1 LAVRKEVEDV
11 TDARERVSK
20 GKIPKGII
28 YVAAGIAAVLIG
40 TLAFYYQSKTDSEV
54 KEASE
59 EQRAEK
65 MKSRATAGEASQNL
79 GQQIRAQQ
87 QAAKDEASRQEASAV
102 KADGSQRTPVM
113 SAKDFT
119 TGRQGT
125 EVMAKKNDE
134 DNLFTAPLYKAGMNK
149 VRDNARPKIDLQGT
163 PDPTAMR
170 AMQQAAA
177 AAANATGAPPPGE
190 AAPVNSDQ
198 QFLKQTAATKYERT
212 GIAGILPRCTVSQG
226 FVIPATFVGGNNS
239 DKPGEFRAMVS
250 QNVWDTVDGTCLAI
264 PAGSMLVGTYSS
276 DISIGQ
282 ERLLVAFTRLQL
294 PNKKWVS
301 LGSMQGADTNGY
313 SGVSGDVNNHFFK
326 IFYGAV
332 VIAVL
337 EQRFN
342 NQQTATTVNSGGLT
356 TYGNA
361 AGQVATQT
369 AQTILNRNQ
378 NIRPTITTDPA
389 QKLLVQVKQDIVM
402 EPYRE

>member
-1 LAVRKEVEDV
+1 MAKQVEDV

-87 QAAKDEASRQEASAV
+87 QAAKDEASRQGASAAS
-102 KADGSQRTPVM
+102 ADSGQRAPVM

-125 EVMAKKNDE
+125 EVMAKKNEE
-134 DNLFTAPLYKAGMNK
+134 DSIFTAPLYKAGMNK
-149 VRDNARPKIDLQGT
+149 VRDNARPKVDLQGT
-163 PDPTAMR
+163 PDPSAMR

-177 AAANATGAPPPGE
+177 AAANATGAPPATD

-212 GIAGILPRCTVSQG
+212 GIAGRLPSCTVSQG

-294 PNKKWVS
+294 PNKKWVP

-342 NQQTATTVNSGGLT
+342 NQQTATTSNSNGLT

-378 NIRPTITTDPA
+378 NIRPTITTEPA
-389 QKLLVQVKQDIVM
+389 QKLLVQVKQDIVL

>member
-1 LAVRKEVEDV
+1 M

>member
-1 LAVRKEVEDV
+1 MRKQVEDV

-20 GKIPKGII
+20 GKVPKGII

-40 TLAFYYQSKTDSEV
+40 TLAFYYQSKSDAEV

-59 EQRAEK
+59 ERRAEK

-102 KADGSQRTPVM
+102 KADTNQRTPVM

-125 EVMAKKNDE
+125 EVMAQKNDE
-134 DNLFTAPLYKAGMNK
+134 DNVFTAPIYKAGMNK
-149 VRDNARPKIDLQGT
+149 VRDNARSRVDLRGT
-163 PDPTAMR
+163 PDPSAMR

-177 AAANATGAPPPGE
+177 AAANATGAQPPGE

-212 GIAGILPRCTVSQG
+212 GIAGRLPGCTVSQG

-294 PNKKWVS
+294 PNKKWVP

-342 NQQTATTVNSGGLT
+342 NQQTATTVNPSGLT

-389 QKLLVQVKQDIVM
+389 QKLLVQVKQDIVL
-402 EPYRE
+402 EPYHE

>member
-1 LAVRKEVEDV
+1 MRKEVEDV

-20 GKIPKGII
+20 GKIPKGIV

>member
-1 LAVRKEVEDV
+1 MRKQVEDV

-40 TLAFYYQSKTDSEV
+40 TLAFYYQSKSDSEV

-59 EQRAEK
+59 ELRAEK

-102 KADGSQRTPVM
+102 KADGTQRTPVM

-125 EVMAKKNDE
+125 EVMAQKNE
-134 DNLFTAPLYKAGMNK
+134 QDNVFTAPIYKAGMNK
-149 VRDNARPKIDLQGT
+149 VRDNARPKVDLQGT
-163 PDPTAMR
+163 PDPSAMR

-177 AAANATGAPPPGE
+177 AAANATGAPPPGD

-342 NQQTATTVNSGGLT
+342 NQQTATTVNPGGLT

>member
-1 LAVRKEVEDV
+1 MRKEVEDV

-149 VRDNARPKIDLQGT
+149 VRDNARPKVDLQGT

-342 NQQTATTVNSGGLT
+342 NQQTATTVNPGGLT

>member
-1 LAVRKEVEDV
+1 VRKEVEDV

>member
-1 LAVRKEVEDV
+1 
-11 TDARERVSK
+11 
-20 GKIPKGII
+20 
-28 YVAAGIAAVLIG
+28 
-40 TLAFYYQSKTDSEV
+40 V

-149 VRDNARPKIDLQGT
+149 VRDNARPKVDLQGT

-190 AAPVNSDQ
+190 AAPVN
-198 QFLKQTAATKYERT
+198 
-212 GIAGILPRCTVSQG
+212 
-226 FVIPATFVGGNNS
+226 
-239 DKPGEFRAMVS
+239 
-250 QNVWDTVDGTCLAI
+250 
-264 PAGSMLVGTYSS
+264 
-276 DISIGQ
+276 
-282 ERLLVAFTRLQL
+282 
-294 PNKKWVS
+294 
-301 LGSMQGADTNGY
+301 
-313 SGVSGDVNNHFFK
+313 
-326 IFYGAV
+326 
-332 VIAVL
+332 
-337 EQRFN
+337 
-342 NQQTATTVNSGGLT
+342 
-356 TYGNA
+356 
-361 AGQVATQT
+361 
-369 AQTILNRNQ
+369 
-378 NIRPTITTDPA
+378 
-389 QKLLVQVKQDIVM
+389 
-402 EPYRE
+402 

>member
-1 LAVRKEVEDV
+1 MAKQVEDV

-40 TLAFYYQSKTDSEV
+40 TLAFYYQSKTDAEV

-102 KADGSQRTPVM
+102 RADSGQRAPVM

-125 EVMAKKNDE
+125 EVMGKKNEE
-134 DNLFTAPLYKAGMNK
+134 DSIFTAPLYKAGMNK
-149 VRDNARPKIDLQGT
+149 VRDNARPKVDLQGT
-163 PDPTAMR
+163 LDPASMR

-177 AAANATGAPPPGE
+177 AAANATGAPPAD

-212 GIAGILPRCTVSQG
+212 GIAGRLPSCTVSQG

-250 QNVWDTVDGTCLAI
+250 QNVWDTVDGT
-264 PAGSMLVGTYSS
+264 
-276 DISIGQ
+276 
-282 ERLLVAFTRLQL
+282 
-294 PNKKWVS
+294 
-301 LGSMQGADTNGY
+301 
-313 SGVSGDVNNHFFK
+313 
-326 IFYGAV
+326 
-332 VIAVL
+332 
-337 EQRFN
+337 
-342 NQQTATTVNSGGLT
+342 
-356 TYGNA
+356 
-361 AGQVATQT
+361 
-369 AQTILNRNQ
+369 
-378 NIRPTITTDPA
+378 
-389 QKLLVQVKQDIVM
+389 
-402 EPYRE
+402 

>member
-1 LAVRKEVEDV
+1 MRKQVEDV

-20 GKIPKGII
+20 GKVPKGII

-40 TLAFYYQSKTDSEV
+40 TLAFYYQSKTDSQV
-54 KEASE
+54 KEETE
-59 EQRAEK
+59 EQRAQK

-102 KADGSQRTPVM
+102 KADTNQRTPVM
-113 SAKDFT
+113 SAKDFS
-119 TGRQGT
+119 TGSQGT

-134 DNLFTAPLYKAGMNK
+134 DNVFTAPLYKAGMNK
-149 VRDNARPKIDLQGT
+149 VRDNARPRVDLQGT
-163 PDPTAMR
+163 PDPAAMR
-170 AMQQAAA
+170 VMQQAAA
-177 AAANATGAPPPGE
+177 AAANATGAQPPGE

-212 GIAGILPRCTVSQG
+212 GIAGRLPRCTVSQG

-294 PNKKWVS
+294 PNKKWVP

-342 NQQTATTVNSGGLT
+342 NQQTATTVNPGGLT

-389 QKLLVQVKQDIVM
+389 QKLLVQVKQDIVL
-402 EPYRE
+402 EPYSE

>member
-1 LAVRKEVEDV
+1 MAKQVEDV

-40 TLAFYYQSKTDSEV
+40 TLAFYYQSKTDAEV

-102 KADGSQRTPVM
+102 RADSGQRAPVM

-125 EVMAKKNDE
+125 EVMGKKNEE
-134 DNLFTAPLYKAGMNK
+134 DSIFTAPLYKAGMNK
-149 VRDNARPKIDLQGT
+149 VRDNARPKVDLQGT
-163 PDPTAMR
+163 LDPASMR

-177 AAANATGAPPPGE
+177 AAANATGAPPAD

-212 GIAGILPRCTVSQG
+212 GIAGRLPSCTVSQG
-226 FVIPATFVGGNNS
+226 CVIPATFVGGNNS

-294 PNKKWVS
+294 PNKKWVP

-342 NQQTATTVNSGGLT
+342 NQQTATTSNSNGLT

-378 NIRPTITTDPA
+378 NIRPTITTEPA
-389 QKLLVQVKQDIVM
+389 QKLLVQVKQDIVL

>member
-1 LAVRKEVEDV
+1 MAKQVEDV

>member
-1 LAVRKEVEDV
+1 MAKQVEDV

-87 QAAKDEASRQEASAV
+87 QAAKDEASRQGASAV
-102 KADGSQRTPVM
+102 SADSGQRAPVM

-125 EVMAKKNDE
+125 EVMAKKNEE
-134 DNLFTAPLYKAGMNK
+134 DSIFTAPLYKAGMNK
-149 VRDNARPKIDLQGT
+149 VRDNARPKVDLQGT
-163 PDPTAMR
+163 PDPSAMR

-177 AAANATGAPPPGE
+177 AAANATGAPPATD

-212 GIAGILPRCTVSQG
+212 GIAGRLPNCTVSQG

-294 PNKKWVS
+294 PNKKWVP

-342 NQQTATTVNSGGLT
+342 NQQTATTSNSNGLT

-378 NIRPTITTDPA
+378 NIRPTITTEPA
-389 QKLLVQVKQDIVM
+389 QKLLVQVKQDIVL

>member
-1 LAVRKEVEDV
+1 MRQQVEDV

-149 VRDNARPKIDLQGT
+149 VRDNARPKVDLQGT

-342 NQQTATTVNSGGLT
+342 NQQTATTVNPGGLT

>member
-1 LAVRKEVEDV
+1 MAVRKEVEDV

-149 VRDNARPKIDLQGT
+149 VRDNARPKVDLQGT

-342 NQQTATTVNSGGLT
+342 NQQTATTVNPGGLT

>member
-1 LAVRKEVEDV
+1 MRKQVEDV

-20 GKIPKGII
+20 GKVPKGII

-40 TLAFYYQSKTDSEV
+40 TLAFYYQSKTDSQV
-54 KEASE
+54 KEETE
-59 EQRAEK
+59 EQRAQK
-65 MKSRATAGEASQNL
+65 MKSRATAGESSQNL

-102 KADGSQRTPVM
+102 KADTNQRTPVM
-113 SAKDFT
+113 SAKDFS
-119 TGRQGT
+119 TGSQGT

-134 DNLFTAPLYKAGMNK
+134 DNVFTAPLYKAGMNK
-149 VRDNARPKIDLQGT
+149 VRDNARPRVDLQGT
-163 PDPTAMR
+163 PDPAAMR

-177 AAANATGAPPPGE
+177 AAANATGAQPPGE

-198 QFLKQTAATKYERT
+198 QFLKQTAATKNERT
-212 GIAGILPRCTVSQG
+212 GIAGRLPRCTVSQG

-294 PNKKWVS
+294 PNKKWVP

-342 NQQTATTVNSGGLT
+342 NQQTATTVNPGGLT

-389 QKLLVQVKQDIVM
+389 QKLLVQVKQDIVL
-402 EPYRE
+402 EPYSE

>member
-1 LAVRKEVEDV
+1 MRKEVEDV

-198 QFLKQTAATKYERT
+198 QFLKQTAAAKYERT
-212 GIAGILPRCTVSQG
+212 GIAGILPKCTVSQG

>member
-1 LAVRKEVEDV
+1 MRKEVEDV

-342 NQQTATTVNSGGLT
+342 NQQTATTVNSWGLT

>member
-1 LAVRKEVEDV
+1 MRKEVEDV

-337 EQRFN
+337 EQRLDRKS
-342 NQQTATTVNSGGLT
+342 V
-356 TYGNA
+356 
-361 AGQVATQT
+361 V
-369 AQTILNRNQ
+369 
-378 NIRPTITTDPA
+378 
-389 QKLLVQVKQDIVM
+389 
-402 EPYRE
+402 

>member
-1 LAVRKEVEDV
+1 MRKEVEDV